1 MGWQPSRSARPQGA
15 FLLHHH
21 QLPPN
26 GSCVLQLAHAKG
38 EEIEDLLGRLSD
50 VNDSLSSILTGAGDP
65 RSHTLARHR
74 DILHDYTQVR
84 RAFEG
89 PMHDCC
95 SKPSTTVT
103 GLLMCAFVNMQE
115 VRRLQAALG
124 AARDRAELFAG
135 SGESSPL
142 QQGTSSTGLL
152 LRERGNLQ
160 NTNTAVRQ
168 LSSARAD
175 QLLHDR
181 TTQSYLSCM

>member
-1 MGWQPSRSARPQGA
+1 
-15 FLLHHH
+15 
-21 QLPPN
+21 
-26 GSCVLQLAHAKG
+26 
-38 EEIEDLLGRLSD
+38 
-50 VNDSLSSILTGAGDP
+50 
-65 RSHTLARHR
+65 
-74 DILHDYTQVR
+74 
-84 RAFEG
+84 
-89 PMHDCC
+89 MHDCC
-95 SKPSTTVT
+95 FKPSTTVT